1 MENLKEKLTNEI
13 EKATWPLLE
22 EHHKREALLIVDLEL
37 DLVDVSVAVAND
49 DVQNVK
55 TWLTSEKLIRPT
67 DEMIQS
73 WEENPELG
81 FKFLI
86 IQPYV
91 IAQEIKE

>member
-55 TWLTSEKLIRPT
+55 AWLTSEKLIRPT